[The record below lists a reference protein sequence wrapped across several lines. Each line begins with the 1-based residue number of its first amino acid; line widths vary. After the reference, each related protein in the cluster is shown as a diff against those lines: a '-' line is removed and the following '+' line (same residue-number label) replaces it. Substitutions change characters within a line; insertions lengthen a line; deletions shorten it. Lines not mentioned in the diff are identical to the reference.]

1 MENFTSF
8 ILLIFFLN
16 NLLFTSCSFQLSFF
30 KELNSKE
37 KNNVVFSPYAVIKSL
52 TLLSYGAKGLTQAQI
67 LSALEKGSVDE
78 LKSLFNDLR
87 DIKLKNSV
95 IMANGIFSKA
105 SPSKEFVS
113 FCEGLHSNASQITNG
128 DDINNWCS
136 NETNNKINNIVK

>member
-95 IMANGIFSKA
+95 IMANGYF
-105 SPSKEFVS
+105 F
-113 FCEGLHSNASQITNG
+113 
-128 DDINNWCS
+128 
-136 NETNNKINNIVK
+136 